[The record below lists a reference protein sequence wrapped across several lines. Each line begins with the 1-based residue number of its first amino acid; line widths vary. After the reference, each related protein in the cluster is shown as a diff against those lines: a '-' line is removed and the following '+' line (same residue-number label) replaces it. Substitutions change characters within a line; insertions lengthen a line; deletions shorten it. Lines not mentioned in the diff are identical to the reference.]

1 MPPDDDWTIGRLLAW
16 TAEFL
21 KKKGSDSPRLDA
33 EVMLAH
39 VLGYER
45 VQLYTHY
52 EDVVGERAR
61 GEYRDL
67 VRRRSEG
74 APVAYLVGRKEFYSL
89 RFDVSPAVLIPRPE
103 TEFVVMEFLAAVKE
117 IEEPTG
123 IDVGTG
129 SGCIAIAC
137 ARHKPGAR
145 FAAIDASADALA
157 VARRNATRHAVA
169 DRIEFLEGDLLAPF
183 AGRAAVDVIV
193 SNPPYIATAE
203 VEALD
208 PGVRDF
214 EPRLALDGGVD
225 GLDAYR
231 RIAAQ
236 APPLLKSGGRLI
248 LEIGY
253 SQDSDVVAIIEA
265 TPGLRF
271 SAAVR
276 DLQGHPRVIH
286 AARE

>member
-1 MPPDDDWTIGRLLAW
+1 MPPEESWTIGRLLTW

-39 VLGYER
+39 VLGFER
-45 VQLYTHY
+45 VQLYTHF

-117 IEEPTG
+117 IEEPMAV
-123 IDVGTG
+123 DVGTG
-129 SGCIAIAC
+129 SGCIAVAC
-137 ARHKPGAR
+137 AKHKPGAR
-145 FAAIDASADALA
+145 FAAIDASADALE
-157 VARRNATRHAVA
+157 VARRNAARHAVA
-169 DRIEFLEGDLLAPF
+169 DRIEFLEGDFLAPL
-183 AGRAAVDVIV
+183 AGRPAVDVIV
-193 SNPPYIATAE
+193 SNPPYITSAE

-248 LEIGY
+248 LEIGF
-253 SQDSDVVAIIEA
+253 SQDAEVAAIVEA
-265 TPGLRF
+265 SSGLRF
-271 SAAVR
+271 SATVR
-276 DLQGHPRVIH
+276 DLQGHPRVIL
-286 AARE
+286 ATRE